1 MDDPPIQDCLSNVK
15 LNGET
20 KMNNKLFIALTF
32 AACLSLS
39 GCQQINDLANGNK
52 AANTNTASNGNT
64 VANSNANSNSNTSAD
79 QADPSVNAVNKG
91 TDVDTKGAVFT
102 KKANVKQCEAESG
115 WRTCIEMASPS
126 IKIFGSRLASE
137 SALNG
142 VANAYIEITKRFNEK
157 YPKDRFNGYKIYLT
171 NGEPWPELSKISP
184 VGTMWT
190 DQTGPMSGDFLR
202 GGTNKDLLW
211 IDEQMICKTGIRT
224 RNEAGTPDNDKRAL
238 DQVVHEFGHA
248 IDFKFNLD
256 QTIRSNYI
264 EHPNFPA
271 TERFP
276 WSIQN
281 WFGTPDG
288 SLTPKED
295 AVMKDIFSSR
305 ISLTCEGYQP
315 SQPNQP

>member
-1 MDDPPIQDCLSNVK
+1 MNRTPGVIIQKVRFVIVMALSIVVV
-15 LNGET
+15 L
-20 KMNNKLFIALTF
+20 LA
-32 AACLSLS
+32 
-39 GCQQINDLANGNK
+39 GCQQVNDLVNGNK
-52 AANTNTASNGNT
+52 AANANTASNSNVATNT
-64 VANSNANSNSNTSAD
+64 NANSNATANSSTNVEKKATS
-79 QADPSVNAVNKG
+79 VETN
-91 TDVDTKGAVFT
+91 GAVFT
-102 KKANVKQCEAESG
+102 VKANVKQCDAEPG
-115 WRTCIEMASPS
+115 WRTCIEMASPA

-142 VANAYIEITKRFNEK
+142 VANTYIEITKRFNEK
-157 YPKDRFNGYKIYLT
+157 YPKDKFNGYKIYLT

-184 VGTMWT
+184 VGTMWP
-190 DQTGPMSGDFLR
+190 DQTGPSSGDFLR
-202 GGTNKDLLW
+202 GGTSADYLW
-211 IDEQMICKTGIRT
+211 IDEQMMCKTGVRT

-238 DQVVHEFGHA
+238 DQVVHEFAHA
-248 IDFKFNLD
+248 MDYRFKLD

-264 EHPNFPA
+264 DHPNFPA

-281 WFGTPDG
+281 WFGTPAG

-315 SQPNQP
+315 GQPNQP